1 MSRLR
6 LRVVKIGGSLFDLPD
21 LADRI
26 HEWLA
31 NQSPGCNVLI
41 AGGGP
46 LVDEVRRWHDTHP
59 IDEEVAHWMCID
71 LMSVTARLLH
81 SSLSDTS
88 LTDDILDLR
97 HRPVQ
102 PACVVFDSAHWLR
115 DQEPASRGRQ
125 LPIGWQV
132 TSDSIAARL
141 AKVLDAAELVLMKS
155 SLPTNDCDLHGL
167 ADAGYV
173 DEAFPILASGLRSLR
188 FVDLRHGGSL
198 LVRGTENEAQH
209 DHP

>member
-1 MSRLR
+1 MSHPPLQI
-6 LRVVKIGGSLFDLPD
+6 VKLGGSLFDLPD

-26 HEWLA
+26 KEWLA
-31 NQSPGCNVLI
+31 NQSPASSVLI

-59 IDEEVAHWMCID
+59 IDQEAAHWICID
-71 LMSVTARLLH
+71 LMSVTARLLY
-81 SSLSDTS
+81 SSLANTS

-125 LPIGWQV
+125 LPIGWRV

-141 AKVLDAAELVLMKS
+141 AEVLDAAELVLMKS
-155 SLPTNDCDLHGL
+155 SLPTDDCDLKGL

-173 DEAFPILASGLRSLR
+173 DEAFPVLASGLRSIR

-198 LVRGTENEAQH
+198 LMRGAKDEAQP